1 MSNIKKTIT
10 TLPANRLVLFF
21 SLLSFA
27 ELLLACALIVARSM
41 GAINAVFLGISL
53 KRLGLVAVGVI
64 LAFGILLLGLRLSRQ
79 TLSLKGFPSRLPI
92 LPRMG
97 VILFSD
103 LWLFLGVV
111 FLIAPPSLFDI
122 YHVYFTTAKPFFIV
136 TALIVCQFWGMV
148 WLADPQPFLDSVK
161 SGAAQLIRVFRP
173 AQAMEGAAAPSST
186 APLSRL
192 VWALLLLGSAALL
205 VGSVYRAATY
215 PFTHDESLSYAGFT
229 WAPYWQLEA
238 NNHPLNTFLMQVCAH
253 TLGSSELSLRLPNLL
268 AHALYLGC
276 SLVLL
281 RRFRHPALQVAGFV
295 LLNLN
300 PYQLDFFALARG
312 YGLAMGFELLAIT
325 LLVQAHDARQRRQA
339 FAPFLFLAALAGALA
354 VLAIYSFVNFF
365 LPMLLVSAWL
375 LLSDETGRRFQPNLA
390 VTNLFLMLTGVFVLW
405 VGVQLMVLQQNHMLY
420 FGGQDFFQDTLGSLV
435 NNGLYDAWPIF
446 TLPQTLSQ
454 VVAVVFVLVAILA
467 LLLWLVKKEMSSL
480 TIFVGVLLFAVALPY
495 LQVRLFDTLYP
506 MGRAALYYLPLFML
520 AVLSA
525 FWEIH
530 QAFRLAWVKALALA
544 APALVALLLCWN
556 FARSYNLHTTYEW
569 GYEGNN
575 KQVLALI
582 DQDRA
587 QYNPD
592 GVITLGNNWLM
603 EPSLNF
609 YRITR
614 GLDWLAEVQRG
625 TIKQSDADYMYV
637 FEKDLPGYDSAYYDV
652 LARFPDT
659 KTVLLRIKPMR

>member
-41 GAINAVFLGISL
+41 GAINAMFLGISL
-53 KRLGLVAVGVI
+53 KRLRLVAVGVI

-79 TLSLKGFPSRLPI
+79 TPSLKGFPARLPI

-122 YHVYFTTAKPFFIV
+122 YHVYFTTAKPFFVV

-148 WLADPQPFLDSVK
+148 WLADPQPFLDAVK

-173 AQAMEGAAAPSST
+173 AQAVEGAAAPSST
-186 APLSRL
+186 TPFSRL
-192 VWALLLLGSAALL
+192 VWTLLMLGSAALL
-205 VGSVYRAATY
+205 VCSVYRAATY

-312 YGLAMGFELLAIT
+312 YGLAIGFELLAIT

-375 LLSDETGRRFQPNLA
+375 LLSDETGRRFHPNLA

-405 VGVQLMVLQQNHMLY
+405 VGVQLVVLQQNHMLY

-435 NNGLYDAWPIF
+435 LTGLYVVDDTSPLVPAITTGMIALVMLGLF
-446 TLPQTLSQ
+446 LSMRD
-454 VVAVVFVLVAILA
+454 L
-467 LLLWLVKKEMSSL
+467 LVKKQWSFFTTCAVML
-480 TIFVGVLLFAVALPY
+480 AGAAGLPLLQARWLGA
-495 LQVRLFDTLYP
+495 LYP
-506 MGRAALYYLPLFML
+506 VSRAALYYLPLILLLMIL
-520 AVLSA
+520 VMD
-525 FWEIH
+525 
-530 QAFRLAWVKALALA
+530 ALLQIRHPVTAARFLPVIPVLA
-544 APALVALLLCWN
+544 AGLVLWS
-556 FARSYNLHTTYEW
+556 FARSYDPHTLRDW
-569 GYEGNN
+569 GSEAHNRRI
-575 KQVLALI
+575 LALI
-582 DQDRA
+582 DQDRQA
-587 QYNPD
+587 DCPNC
-592 GVITLGNNWLM
+592 VIKLASSWLM

-609 YRITR
+609 YRTT
-614 GLDWLAEVQRG
+614 L
-625 TIKQSDADYMYV
+625 
-637 FEKDLPGYDSAYYDV
+637 
-652 LARFPDT
+652 
-659 KTVLLRIKPMR
+659 